1 MSNVYSIGDKGY
13 TEDGEFLVVVG
24 HHPTIEGLAIAEGNG
39 ANVRYLRES
48 RIISLR

>member
-13 TEDGEFLVVVG
+13 TDGGEFVEVVG
-24 HHPTIEGLAIAEGNG
+24 HHPTIDGLAIVEGNG